1 VSRGSL
7 GVREKAIR
15 YPHRVELELNPNQ
28 LVLTMKERSG
38 SIWMRD
44 DVEQK

>member
-15 YPHRVELELNPNQ
+15 YPHRVELELIPHL
-28 LVLTMKERSG
+28 LVLTMNERSG
-38 SIWMRD
+38 SIWIRD